1 MITIF
6 IITPAAKITSGTGL
20 FQQRES
26 AMLQLRKVALMLA
39 ALDVNVNLIQIVEAT
54 IIIKY
59 V

>member
-1 MITIF
+1 
-6 IITPAAKITSGTGL
+6 
-20 FQQRES
+20 
-26 AMLQLRKVALMLA
+26 MLQLRKVALMLA